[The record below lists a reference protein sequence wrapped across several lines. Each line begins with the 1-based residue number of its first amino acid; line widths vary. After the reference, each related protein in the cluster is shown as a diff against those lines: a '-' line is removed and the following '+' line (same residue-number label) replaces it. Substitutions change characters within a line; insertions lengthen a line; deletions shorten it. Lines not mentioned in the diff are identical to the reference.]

1 MRVAEIDRDLG
12 GHGEPG
18 VLGHFL
24 ALVPGQGP
32 AQLRRPRQEL
42 VTHSDGRAEDDVGE
56 GAAAAELIRT
66 GIWAAPSRHQS
77 AAERMPKIRNTA
89 LPAPDRPGAPPR
101 PGNAP
106 RFCQP
111 RSGART
117 ASPADPERTQA
128 TLRVPLKWHTSAAE
142 VLSSLFE
149 RTP

>member
-1 MRVAEIDRDLG
+1 MAIKPNEYRTSRT
-12 GHGEPG
+12 
-18 VLGHFL
+18 
-24 ALVPGQGP
+24 
-32 AQLRRPRQEL
+32 LRRPPQEL